1 MARDPGNRD
10 SAGSWEAG
18 AESRKRGQ
26 NLAILVTLLGFCALL
41 FAITIVK
48 MAHL

>member
-1 MARDPGNRD
+1 VARDPRPPAD
-10 SAGSWEAG
+10 ID
-18 AESRKRGQ
+18 SRKRGQ
-26 NLAILVTLLGFCALL
+26 NMAILLALLGFCALL